1 MESSQTIKIIT
12 SDGQSIQI
20 PKEITENSDSEFMK
34 QLGEEPD
41 AEIEIKEEEC
51 KKWCF
56 DKILEFYEV
65 YKKNPYPTQDYPLKS
80 DNLEE
85 HGLNGE
91 YKWYAEFVTALEFR

>member
-1 MESSQTIKIIT
+1 MEGSSKIRIIT
-12 SDGQSIQI
+12 SDGETVEI

-56 DKILEFYEV
+56 DKILVFYE
-65 YKKNPYPTQDYPLKS
+65 
-80 DNLEE
+80 
-85 HGLNGE
+85 
-91 YKWYAEFVTALEFR
+91 